1 MTVDFFWRLP
11 THGDGRSVKAS
22 QYSRGDL
29 VPSPRQHRFTPGQ
42 SNGAP
47 DGFAYI
53 DHLAQIAKA
62 AEHNGFYGAL
72 VPTGLEGE
80 EPWVV
85 SAALA
90 RETKKLRFMPAFQ
103 ANFIHP
109 TYAARMG
116 ASLQRVTGDRLEWNI
131 ITGGSVQAQKA
142 YGDFTPH
149 DERYSRTGEFLDV
162 VKGLW
167 QGKPY
172 SHKGPLYQIENG
184 TIGPVLA
191 QERFPGIYFSG
202 ASDAA
207 LTVAAEHADVYLMWL
222 EPLDAVRDS
231 IRRLNELAAS
241 RGRKIRYGVRVDLWA
256 RETEAEAWADARKLW
271 DSLDANSPLFAQPMS
286 SSKGGDSVGAQR
298 QAALRPAHAK
308 RFEDLVI
315 GPNLWAGL
323 GLVRPGPT
331 VGIFGNYA
339 QVAERL
345 NDYIEAGIDT
355 FILAGNPHLE
365 EAYRVGEEVLPLLQE
380 RPVTVAREAAE

>member
-1 MTVDFFWRLP
+1 MTTDFFWRLP
-11 THGDGRSVKAS
+11 SHGDGRSVKGS
-22 QYSRGDL
+22 QQTRGDL
-29 VPSPRQHRFTPGQ
+29 TSSSRIRFTPGRRD
-42 SNGAP
+42 GEP
-47 DGFAYI
+47 DGFSYI
-53 DHLAQIAKA
+53 DHLAQIARA

-80 EPWVV
+80 EPWVI

-90 RETKKLRFMPAFQ
+90 RETKKLHFMPAFQ

-116 ASLQRVTGDRLEWNI
+116 SSLQRITGDRLEWNI
-131 ITGGSVQAQKA
+131 ITGGSVHAQKA

-149 DERYSRTGEFLDV
+149 DERYTRTGEFLDV

-172 SHKGPLYQIENG
+172 THKGEFYEVENG
-184 TIGPVLA
+184 GIGPVLSK
-191 QERFPGIYFSG
+191 ERVPAIYFSG

-207 LTVAAEHADVYLMWL
+207 LAVAAKHADVYLMWL
-222 EPLDAVRDS
+222 EPLDAVRES
-231 IRRLNELAAS
+231 IRHLNELAAVH
-241 RGRKIRYGVRVDLWA
+241 GRKIRYGVRVDLWA
-256 RETEAEAWADARKLW
+256 RETEAEAWAEARKLW
-271 DSLDANSPLFAQPMS
+271 DSLDSGSPLFVQPMT

-298 QAALRPAHAK
+298 QAALRPASAK
-308 RFEDLVI
+308 RFEDLLI

-365 EAYRVGEEVLPLLQE
+365 EAYRIGEEVLPLLQ
-380 RPVTVAREAAE
+380 RGQSAVAREAAE